1 MTAARNQSV
10 MPRGLPSPSMI
21 RLMRAADQR
30 RRRRRKA
37 VHRGGPHCRNRRG
50 RNLCGGCRPT
60 PSAIARVA
68 ASFGKGKRPAEIKRR
83 VAMRWLKWR
92 LVYDRDAKYGEIPA
106 GNH

>member
-30 RRRRRKA
+30 RRRR
-37 VHRGGPHCRNRRG
+37 
-50 RNLCGGCRPT
+50 
-60 PSAIARVA
+60 
-68 ASFGKGKRPAEIKRR
+68 EIKRR